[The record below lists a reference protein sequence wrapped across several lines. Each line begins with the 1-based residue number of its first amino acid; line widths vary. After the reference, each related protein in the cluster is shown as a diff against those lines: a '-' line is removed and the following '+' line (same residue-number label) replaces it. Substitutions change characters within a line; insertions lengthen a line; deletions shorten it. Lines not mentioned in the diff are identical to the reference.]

1 MGDQFHISANEHADR
16 LADQG
21 AAKLSVELN
30 APTKHVGAIKQLGH
44 GAEDASIKPLH
55 EVMVYFAS
63 GSKAWKSGEMGS
75 LWAYDDSFIKLGST
89 VTSFPRAIKDVVILA
104 E

>member
-1 MGDQFHISANEHADR
+1 MLFRSGKPIRTLVLQDSNGCQ
-16 LADQG
+16 
-21 AAKLSVELN
+21 V
-30 APTKHVGAIKQLGH
+30 AIKQLGH

-75 LWAYDDSFIKLGST
+75 LWAYDDSLIKLGST
-89 VTSFPRAIKDVVILA
+89 VTSIPRAIKDVVILA